1 MKATNHGD
9 GSGDGSDH
17 QRDGSRDGEPDD
29 FVPGP
34 IRGTVPLMDPDGP
47 QKECS

>member
-34 IRGTVPLMDPDGP
+34 IARTVPMIGTI
-47 QKECS
+47 